1 MTDKNTKRRRPKIAT
16 LEELEAAA
24 IKQGEDK
31 RAAEA
36 AANADLEAKYPMRAL
51 NGGDLFT
58 ILGIL
63 SKLGIKDDVV
73 QMYSKNVEAGAA
85 IQKARLLSDHK
96 DKKPT
101 KADATAKAL
110 TELEARKN
118 NELEGAVIIGTLVQR
133 ILSNISLIKIEL
145 NNFLG
150 SLYSLTGEEIEAVPL
165 ADYFYLVQKVVKSED
180 FNSVFKSASSF
191 LG

>member
-101 KADATAKAL
+101 KADEKANAL

-150 SLYSLTGEEIEAVPL
+150 SLYGLSGEEIEAVPL